1 MCTALLQSCGSVLK
15 VTILQLL
22 LKSMKQILTTIIQV
36 FHSRYLFKGKINLPK
51 IFCKIFFLIYL
62 VKCLTQHTPPL
73 SREPVLWA
81 DGDGECDR
89 ASSKSSSSSLSCS
102 LSVGD
107 YNVMKDKISTVA
119 SFVLSSSRGFVFKN
133 YKVPRFQFAHENT
146 KITLSDSVGMF

>member
-1 MCTALLQSCGSVLK
+1 MWFVTLIVVIYVHCTTTKLWICVKSYDS
-15 VTILQLL
+15 TTTT
-22 LKSMKQILTTIIQV
+22 KSMKQILSTIVQV

-119 SFVLSSSRGFVFKN
+119 SFVF
-133 YKVPRFQFAHENT
+133 
-146 KITLSDSVGMF
+146 